1 MIIGC
6 GRVASKHLKAIEK
19 NKDRVELKALVDV
32 SEEAAENSRMLEDI
46 MVRNG
51 FYGYWGEWWHYSDN
65 DTYELI
71 IP

>member
-1 MIIGC
+1 MLVSAADLEQH
-6 GRVASKHLKAIEK
+6 RETML
-19 NKDRVELKALVDV
+19 DALAEARAKG